1 MAALIEVRDLWKTYD
16 LGEVQVNALQDVS
29 LTIERGAFVA
39 IMGPSGSGKS
49 TFVNLLGCLDRPTSG
64 QYLLDGMPVEALERD
79 QLAAIRNR
87 KIGFIFQTFNLL
99 SRTTA
104 LENVELPLLYTEDE
118 ITDANARAR
127 KALASVGLA
136 GREMSLPNQLSGGQQ
151 QRVAIAR
158 ALINSPE
165 ILLADEPT
173 GQLDS
178 RTSDEIMKIFQEL
191 NHGRGITIILVTHS
205 DEIASYADR
214 IVRFRDGRIVSDEPV
229 LRAVATAE
237 AGLETVE
244 APS

>member
-1 MAALIEVRDLWKTYD
+1 MAPIIEVRNLWKTYN

-29 LTIERGAFVA
+29 LTIQRGAFVA
-39 IMGPSGSGKS
+39 VMGPSGSGKS

-64 QYLLDGMPVEALERD
+64 QYLLDGMAVEDLDRD

-104 LENVELPLLYTEDE
+104 LENVELPLLYAEKE
-118 ITDANARAR
+118 IADADLHA
-127 KALASVGLA
+127 KHALASVGLA

-158 ALINSPE
+158 ALINNPE

-178 RTSDEIMKIFQEL
+178 RTGTEIMKIFEDL
-191 NHGRGITIILVTHS
+191 NHLRGITIILVTHS
-205 DEIASYADR
+205 DEVANYADR
-214 IVRFRDGRIVSDEPV
+214 VVRFLDGRIVSDDPV
-229 LRAVATAE
+229 MHPVAAERAT
-237 AGLETVE
+237 LKNVE
-244 APS
+244 ASL